1 MLSGWR
7 TSGKLVCLMCNYDTW
22 SKYLPKSKK
31 MCYMGHRRFLDSN
44 HKWRKNKK
52 CFDGYEEFRVAPVP
66 LLGSTI
72 LEKIGERENLFGN
85 PQKRKRN
92 NVDPWTKKSI
102 LFELPYWDTNLHR
115 HNLDVMHIEKN
126 ICEKVIGTLL
136 NVDGKSKIISKLALT
151 W

>member
-7 TSGKLVCLMCNYDTW
+7 TSGKLACPVCNYDTW
-22 SKYLPKSKK
+22 SKYLSKSKK

-52 CFDGYEEFRVAPVP
+52 CFDGYEEFKVAPIP

-72 LEKIGERENLFGN
+72 LEKNGERENLFGN

-92 NVDPWTKKSI
+92 NVD
-102 LFELPYWDTNLHR
+102 L
-115 HNLDVMHIEKN
+115 
-126 ICEKVIGTLL
+126 
-136 NVDGKSKIISKLALT
+136 
-151 W
+151 